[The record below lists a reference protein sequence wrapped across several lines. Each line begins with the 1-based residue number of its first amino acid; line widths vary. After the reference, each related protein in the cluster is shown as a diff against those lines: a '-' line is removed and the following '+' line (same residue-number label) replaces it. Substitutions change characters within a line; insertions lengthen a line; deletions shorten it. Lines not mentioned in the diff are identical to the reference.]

1 MQRFILRHNRAP
13 GDITAMTALVRDIA
27 LTHPGKYQVAVD
39 TSFRDLWA
47 NNPHIIPLSEAAKGA
62 TVVKLSY
69 GEYITLAG
77 RQPIHFLESF
87 HRDFAKKTGIKVP
100 LVRPTPDLHMT
111 GAERAT
117 RHVEG
122 KYWVV
127 LAGGKLDFTTKHYV
141 YKRHQEV
148 VHALRG
154 MGLGVVQLGARGQ
167 NPTHFHPKLDST
179 LDLIGRTS
187 LREMLQIVANAD
199 GVICTITFAMHAA
212 AALGRPCVVTAG
224 GREEWWWEAYHRD
237 NPGLGANRHE
247 LPVDHRYL
255 HTLGRLDCCLRKGCW
270 KNKVLANER
279 DKSFCAYPKQ
289 SDGGQVVPL
298 CMDMISADRIVES
311 VLSYYLDGTLTPP
324 EGMMLPTADQPT
336 TVNTPDGRRLVVTV
350 RNDGLVPLP
359 VVQPPPPV
367 LATPLAVPAPQPA
380 KAPVA
385 VGPAVDAPEV
395 GGRFTFFVLCYGDY
409 PDMHRRCLKGIEGTT
424 QSRHVDLRV
433 YLNAAHPDTVALA
446 EEMQRNGRVQVLYK
460 SAENKRKYPAMRE
473 MFHDPNHPIQT
484 PWVVWFDDDTMCDV
498 DPQWFDKMT
507 TALHHTAVKDS
518 RVGMLG
524 SRYFF
529 KMAPKHADWVRK
541 APWYTGRAFR
551 DKAGAETPNG
561 DKIHFGTGSF
571 WVLRTD
577 LIKRCDIPDPRIT
590 HNGGDICVGEQIW
603 QQGYNLKHWNGD
615 KKTVLWSSKPRRGL
629 SESIFGI

>member
-13 GDITAMTALVRDIA
+13 GDITAMTALVRDLA
-27 LTHPGKYQVAVD
+27 VAHPGKYEVAVD

-47 NNPHIIPLSEAAKGA
+47 NNPHTFPLNEAAKGA

-69 GEYITLAG
+69 GEYITLAA
-77 RQPIHFLESF
+77 RQPVHFLESF
-87 HRDFAKKTGIKVP
+87 HRDFEKKTGIKVP
-100 LVRPTPDLHMT
+100 LTRPTPDLHLSPFE
-111 GAERAT
+111 ERT
-117 RHVEG
+117 KLVEG
-122 KYWVV
+122 KYWVL

-141 YKRHQEV
+141 YRRHQQV
-148 VHALRG
+148 VNALRG
-154 MGLGVVQLGARGQ
+154 LGLGVVQLGAKGK
-167 NPTHFHPKLDST
+167 NPTHHHPKLDGT
-179 LDLIGRTS
+179 LDLIGQTS
-187 LREMLQIVANAD
+187 LREMLQLIRHSE

-212 AALGRPCVVTAG
+212 AALGKPCVVTAG

-237 NPGLGANRHE
+237 NPGLGPNRHT
-247 LPVDHRYL
+247 LAVSHRYL

-270 KNKVLANER
+270 KNKVLASER
-279 DKSFCAYPKQ
+279 DKSFCAYPKE

-298 CMDMISADRIVES
+298 CMDMITADRIVES
-311 VLSYYLDGTLTPP
+311 VLSYYMDGTLTPP

-336 TVNTPDGRRLVVTV
+336 TVETPDGRRLVVTV
-350 RNDGLVPLP
+350 RAEGMVPLP
-359 VVQPPPPV
+359 LAPTPLPV
-367 LATPLAVPAPQPA
+367 LAVPLAVQAQKPA
-380 KAPVA
+380 APLKPTQVA
-385 VGPAVDAPEV
+385 IDAPEV
-395 GGRFTFFVLCYGDY
+395 GGRFTFFVLCYGDFAE
-409 PDMHRRCLKGIEGTT
+409 MHRRCLQGIVSTT

-433 YLNAAHPDTVALA
+433 YCNQAHPETVALA
-446 EEMQRNGRVQVLYK
+446 ERLHADGRIQVLYK

-473 MFHDPNHPIQT
+473 MFHDPNHPIET

-498 DPQWFDKMT
+498 DGQWFDKMT
-507 TALHHTAVKDS
+507 TALHQAAVKD
-518 RVGMLG
+518 VKLGMLG

-529 KMAPKHADWVRK
+529 KMAPKHAEWVRK
-541 APWYTGRAFR
+541 ASWYAGRQFR
-551 DKAGAETPNG
+551 DKAGAEAPNG

-577 LIKRCDIPDPRIT
+577 LIKTCDIPDPRIT